1 MGQQYIGKSNKNYWD
16 DEQLSN
22 KLGINVSFICKRIY
36 PTTLLKEFGVT
47 GTPNKAYEL
56 ISDYNN
62 KAYELISDYNNNILI
77 NSIVNEVKQHF
88 RCLFQ
93 KYESLS
99 NTILDTK
106 NGEITN

>member
-1 MGQQYIGKSNKNYWD
+1 MGQEYVGTSNKNYWD

-47 GTPNKAYEL
+47 GTSNKT
-56 ISDYNN
+56 
-62 KAYELISDYNNNILI
+62 YELISDYNNNILI

>member
-62 KAYELISDYNNNILI
+62 NILI

>member
-1 MGQQYIGKSNKNYWD
+1 MGQEYVGTSNKNYWD

-62 KAYELISDYNNNILI
+62 NILI

>member
-16 DEQLSN
+16 DEQLPN

-36 PTTLLKEFGVT
+36 PTTLLKEFRVT
-47 GTPNKAYEL
+47 GTP
-56 ISDYNN
+56 N

>member
-62 KAYELISDYNNNILI
+62 NNILI

>member
-62 KAYELISDYNNNILI
+62 NILI

-106 NGEITN
+106 NG